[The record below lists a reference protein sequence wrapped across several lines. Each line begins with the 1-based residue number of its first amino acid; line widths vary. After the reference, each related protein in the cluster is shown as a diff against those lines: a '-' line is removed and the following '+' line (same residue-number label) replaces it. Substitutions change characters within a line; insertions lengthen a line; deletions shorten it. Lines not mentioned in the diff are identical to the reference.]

1 MHPALKILGVV
12 LFILCVAQAGWA
24 VLAVGGLLAAVAL
37 AATGAEGVGRFLA
50 MSRRLKWFFLSIILI
65 FGWFTPG
72 TPLLEWMGAWSPG
85 REGLVMGLQ
94 RTLVLVLAVAAVVWL
109 LHVTSR
115 ESLVKG
121 LLWLTRPLAPLGL
134 PRERFAV
141 RLVLTLEA
149 LPQVRIL
156 AAAGRPD
163 TAPQGLKARLQGLG
177 QRATGLFREVLE
189 QAEKAPLEPI
199 RLDPVPPPGPGQWL
213 LLCLIL
219 LPLLLAALH

>member
-1 MHPALKILGVV
+1 MPLANG
-12 LFILCVAQAGWA
+12 A
-24 VLAVGGLLAAVAL
+24 VRGGGGGLAAGAL
-37 AATGAEGVGRFLA
+37 AATGPAGVGRFLE

-72 TPLLEWMGAWSPG
+72 TPLLEWAGAWSPA

-109 LHVTSR
+109 LQVTSR

-156 AAAGRPD
+156 VAAGRPERPPEG
-163 TAPQGLKARLQGLG
+163 AMARLQGLG
-177 QRATGLFREVLE
+177 RRATGLFSEVLE

-199 RLDPVPPPGPGQWL
+199 HLDPAPPPGLRQWL